1 MSVLRSRA
9 AFARGSIAACLL
21 VLGGASAH
29 AADLGKTAP
38 VASVPAKPADMFSV
52 EVFGGYFTGIAGEYV
67 YNVPRD
73 RSKLSQLD
81 WQIDAA
87 AIIGARVTFKPLDW
101 LDVRAS
107 GFTIVDSDNAM
118 DDFDWMKGYSG
129 FDSWSHWSHSG
140 DTRLGR
146 FYQVDASAA
155 AQFYRTGAFSFSGIA
170 GYRFQTVKMNTYGGP
185 FLYST
190 DEGFRDREG
199 YLPHDRL
206 GIAYQQ
212 WWHTPYLGL
221 GMRYSAGVLAVNA
234 EVIGSPFVVSR
245 DKDHHNLRDLV
256 FEENFAPTWMAG
268 AALGLEY
275 AISKDIALTGRAEYQ
290 KFFEAKGGT
299 RMKSPEGLIS
309 RTPKPAAGGDFTT
322 LALTVGLKVG
332 F

>member
-1 MSVLRSRA
+1 MSVSRREA
-9 AFARGSIAACLL
+9 ALVRGSVAAC
-21 VLGGASAH
+21 VMMLGSMTAQ
-29 AADLGKTAP
+29 AADLGKAMP
-38 VASVPAKPADMFSV
+38 AASTQAKPASMFSA

-67 YNVPRD
+67 YNVPGD
-73 RSKLSQLD
+73 QSKLSQLN

-87 AIIGARVTFKPLDW
+87 AILGVRVTFKPLDR
-101 LDVRAS
+101 LDARAS

-118 DDFDWMKGYSG
+118 DDFDWTKGYSG

-155 AQFYRTGAFSFSGIA
+155 ARFYQAGAFSFSGIA
-170 GYRFQTVKMNTYGGP
+170 GYRFQTLKMNAYGGP

-199 YLPHDRL
+199 FMPPDRL

-221 GMRYSAGVLAVNA
+221 GMRYFTDALTVNA
-234 EVIGSPFVVSR
+234 EVIGSPFVMSR

-256 FEENFAPTWMAG
+256 FEENFASDWMAG

-275 AISKDIALTGRAEYQ
+275 ALTDSVTLTGRAEYQ

-299 RMKSPEGLIS
+299 RMKSSGGLIS
-309 RTPKPAAGGDFTT
+309 RMPKPAAGGDFTT